1 MLLFYYFLTGGG
13 GSGQFDYSVYPAL
26 PFDILS
32 SQRAGRPSFHLLKV
46 VRWGGGLF
54 DYSVKP
60 GPDLL
65 RFRLCLV
72 LLVTRLAKA
81 RFCQVGEQV

>member
-1 MLLFYYFLTGGG
+1 MRGFLDINRTRLPASRSSSIGPKGRFLFLT
-13 GSGQFDYSVYPAL
+13 
-26 PFDILS
+26 
-32 SQRAGRPSFHLLKV
+32 

-54 DYSVKP
+54 DYSDKP